1 MTIVIK
7 RYQNRKL
14 YNTQS
19 KRYITLEEIEELIKK
34 EEDIIV
40 IDNSTGRDITAI
52 TLSQI
57 IFEFEKNSS
66 GFLPIKLLL
75 SLVQSGGNRIDELR
89 HNFLDTLSL
98 HHNYDLEIER
108 RVHLLMELGELT
120 QEAGTQILD
129 KLISIGN
136 EKDNSTDNIEDAIV
150 GYIRDRQIPT
160 KNDLQLLI
168 QKIDSISEQVDQL
181 QLEEKKLRKRKDQ
194 IIE

>member
-1 MTIVIK
+1 MPVIIK

-34 EEDIIV
+34 EEAIIV

-89 HNFLDTLSL
+89 RNILDSLSL
-98 HHNYDLEIER
+98 HHHYDIEIER
-108 RVHLLMELGELT
+108 RVNLLIEHGELT
-120 QEAGTQILD
+120 QEAGAQILD
-129 KLISIGN
+129 KLISISHQG
-136 EKDNSTDNIEDAIV
+136 DNSGEDIEDAI
-150 GYIRDRQIPT
+150 IRYLKDRQIPT

-168 QKIDSISEQVDQL
+168 HNIDSISKQVDEL
-181 QLEEKKLRKRKDQ
+181 HLKEMK
-194 IIE
+194 

>member
-1 MTIVIK
+1 MPVIIK

-34 EEDIIV
+34 EENITV
-40 IDNSTGRDITAI
+40 VENSTGRDITAI

-75 SLVQSGGNRIDELR
+75 SLVQSGGNKIDELR
-89 HNFLDTLSL
+89 HNLLDTLSL
-98 HHNYDLEIER
+98 HHNFDFEIER
-108 RVHLLMELGELT
+108 RIKLLIENGELT
-120 QEAGTQILD
+120 QESGNQFLD
-129 KLISIGN
+129 KLISIGHQS
-136 EKDNSTDNIEDAIV
+136 DNSSDNIEDAII
-150 GYIRDRQIPT
+150 GYIKDRQIPT

-168 QKIDSISEQVDQL
+168 QQIDSIYEQVDEL
-181 QLEEKKLRKRKDQ
+181 HLKEEINK
-194 IIE
+194 